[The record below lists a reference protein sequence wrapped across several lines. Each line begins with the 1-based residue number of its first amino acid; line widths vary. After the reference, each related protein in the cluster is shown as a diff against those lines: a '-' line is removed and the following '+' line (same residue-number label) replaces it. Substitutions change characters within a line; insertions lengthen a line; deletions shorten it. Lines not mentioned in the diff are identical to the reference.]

1 MTLASLAFFALKQV
15 SSDKIVKFFG
25 GMKPSVLTTICISHP
40 VFQRWAGSK
49 GRTRGGW
56 LTGWKDLGWFV
67 SVTCH
72 RMEPLGPLRSSC
84 NMETKPKAAAV
95 CPICTRERAMND
107 LTLPYGHYWH
117 SKTDTKQ
124 RSSKAGVLASIS
136 GAFFRPSLKRNPTT
150 EQKNASEASG
160 M

>member
-15 SSDKIVKFFG
+15 KSDKIVKFFG

-40 VFQRWAGSK
+40 VFQQQEVELGCQ
-49 GRTRGGW
+49 GGGW
-56 LTGWKDLGWFV
+56 ADLGWFV

-136 GAFFRPSLKRNPTT
+136 GAFFRPSFRNPTT
-150 EQKNASEASG
+150 EQKNASEASVI
-160 M
+160 